1 MVRSTLTLLA
11 LFNVAIL
18 FPGKA
23 MSQNSEGREFN
34 GKYQKE
40 YLDKIAFPIGGI
52 GAGMFC
58 LEGTGAIS
66 HVSLRHYPDVMN
78 EPYTFAAIYVK
89 GVENGAK
96 VLEGQV
102 PTWKLFGPAQSGLGR
117 GDKTYGLPRFE
128 EAVFQAR
135 FPFATID
142 LRDKDMP
149 LVAKI
154 TGWSPFIPTDA
165 DNSSL
170 PVGVLEYQFTNTSDK
185 AIETVF
191 SYNTKNFIDGQ
202 GTIRGVKNGFVLESD
217 QNNSGLAIYVD
228 NAAAVVDHCWFR
240 GAWFDPQTVVWDNIR
255 YGRIADKQ
263 PVKGVAP
270 GASVYVPLTLQPGE
284 TKTVKVNFCW
294 YLPDSNLSIGGARKV
309 GQAFTGMPC
318 KGTASGQQPVSGF
331 VGKQLLNSFDK
342 GGDGLTGIIQSPE
355 FNIGKR
361 YLKFLVGGGSQ
372 ADRTSV
378 NLVVDGKIV
387 ETAVGNQTETLSE
400 TVWDL
405 KPYQG
410 KKAFVKVIDL
420 DVYPWGHIL
429 ADQFVLTDNRNEDIY
444 NLSSTS
450 TLLADFESNGWGDWQ
465 VVDSSEEEKQFLA
478 NEEDAKATYRPWYSE
493 RFKSLNE
500 VIGYWDANRAMLE
513 KNSRLF
519 SDAFYSSS
527 LPAEVLEAVA
537 ANLTIL
543 KSPTVLRQWD
553 GRFWAWE
560 GCQDSFGSCHGSCT
574 HVWNYAQALPHLFPS
589 LERTLRETEFRV
601 SQNTEGHQNF
611 RVNLPISAPPHNFH
625 AAADG
630 QLGGI
635 MKVYREWRISGDTQW
650 MKDLFPA
657 VKKSLDYCIR
667 TWDPLHKGC
676 LEEPHHNTY
685 DIEFWGPDGMCT
697 SFYLG
702 ALTAFIEMGKELK
715 QPVKEYTAL
724 LSKGKK
730 YMETAL
736 FDGEYF
742 IQKIQWEG
750 LQAPN
755 PVDVMSF
762 GGSYSEE
769 ALKLLKEEGPKYQY
783 GTGCLSDGIL
793 GMWMASVCGL
803 NEVLDN
809 EKVRSHLV
817 AVHKYNLKH
826 DLIDHFNP
834 QRPVYAC
841 GKDGGLLLCTWPKGG
856 MLSLPFVYSNEV
868 WTGIEYQVASHLM
881 MKGEVEKGLD
891 IVRECRKR
899 YDGRVRN
906 PFNEIECGHWYA
918 RAMASYGML
927 QGLTGVRY
935 DAVDKTMYIDSKIGD
950 FKSFIS
956 TDTGFGTIEW
966 KQGKPVLNVVY
977 GNIDVKR
984 YNIAGKVWN

>member
-1 MVRSTLTLLA
+1 MVRSTFTLLA
-11 LFNVAIL
+11 LFNVAML
-18 FPGKA
+18 FPGKV

-66 HVSLRHYPDVMN
+66 HVSLRHHPDVMN

-102 PTWKLFGPAQSGLGR
+102 PTWKWFGPAQSGLGR

-128 EAVFQAR
+128 EAVFQTR

-255 YGRIADKQ
+255 YGRIADKR

-331 VGKQLLNSFDK
+331 VGKQLLNSFDR

-450 TLLADFESNGWGDWQ
+450 TLLADFESNSWGDWQ

-478 NEEDAKATYRPWYSE
+478 DEGDVEATYRPWYSE

-500 VIGYWDANRAMLE
+500 VIGYWDANQAMLE

-667 TWDPLHKGC
+667 TWDPLHKGY

-803 NEVLDN
+803 DEVLDN

-891 IVRECRKR
+891 IVRECRER

-966 KQGKPVLNVVY
+966 KAGKPVLNVVY

-984 YNIAGKVWN
+984 YNVSGKIVD